1 MKNQK
6 KRTDSYFFEKL
17 SVKKNLA
24 SAIKIPS
31 IAIILLLLGCSGNN
45 KAVDSVGNQVLLKA
59 VHPRYPEIPI
69 PSGGIEVQT
78 NPPIL
83 RWPKEK
89 GQHVSYEIRL
99 SQDSLFQDSLATISA
114 ESVMA
119 IYNPHHKL
127 SSGTWYWQFRKA
139 GGDFSKSLKFVVNEH
154 AVNIVSPPPSDF
166 LRSIP
171 VGHPRVL
178 LQAKEAILLRNLENN
193 PDAQSI
199 ISEAKKQL
207 QIETPKEAEAY
218 SKRKLSDK
226 TQQRKLDL
234 DASQHLSSKVYKAIN
249 SLAQA
254 FVITGNQAFST
265 KAISLAMEVSSWD
278 ATGVTRLSDFGD
290 ARCMLAMALVFD
302 TFHDQ
307 LNDSQKKKLITA
319 ISERAGYFYNV
330 WINDIES
337 KVLSGHVWQH
347 ILHYFFQTALALHGE
362 VPEANNWLTYAY
374 ELFLARAP
382 VLGGFDGGWVEGAS
396 YFRMNMETML
406 DIPLLIQKFTGFDFI
421 NAHPWYAENIKWM
434 VYHLPPGSSA
444 DGFSDNSEEVR
455 MPGAEYI
462 AYAEEV
468 AKLTGNPL
476 AAWYASECRKYENPD
491 LSQTETL
498 RWIRLAKT
506 RALSIPETTQ
516 ISTLPMGAVFNDM
529 GLAALHTNPMNTE
542 TDLMIAFKSSPLGAY
557 GHLLCDQNTF
567 NILYGGKPLFYRTGY
582 KVTMDDPHRTDWY
595 RTTKSQNGILVN
607 GEGQSYSSDSFGWI
621 SRFVQGDEI
630 AYIKGDATNAYKNED
645 PTMDSGIK
653 KIFRHIILLKPDVVI
668 IYDELESGKDVQ
680 WSWLIHSLQEM
691 KMDTVSHTFSTELPG
706 VKGVGKM
713 YQSQSARWE
722 LADTSDVPAVNWRNA
737 KHTDGTLK
745 TYDAPQYHLKV
756 SSHQK
761 NKSMRFLTIM
771 KISPDADQEQI
782 LSDSQPDENG
792 KVDLTIG
799 QWNIAASL
807 NCNFAAELVI
817 RKTDETAAFSI
828 YPKEIKLNGKI
839 IREKQANSS
848 LLAEKKNG
856 QTIIQEVIDSMPHA
870 MKNVILYNR

>member
-1 MKNQK
+1 MKKQK
-6 KRTDSYFFEKL
+6 ILTYFCFSEKL
-17 SVKKNLA
+17 SAKKNPA
-24 SAIKIPS
+24 SVMKILS
-31 IAIILLLLGCSGNN
+31 IAMFLVLLSCSGNN
-45 KAVDSVGNQVLLKA
+45 KTVDSGGNQVLLKA
-59 VHPRYPEIPI
+59 VHPRYLEIPI

-83 RWPKEK
+83 RWPKDK
-89 GQHVSYEIRL
+89 GQHISYEIRL
-99 SQDSLFQDSLATISA
+99 SQDSLFQDSTATISA
-114 ESVMA
+114 KSVMA
-119 IYNPHHKL
+119 IYNPHRKL
-127 SSGTWYWQFRKA
+127 NAGKWYWQFRKA
-139 GGDFSKSLKFVVNEH
+139 GEDFSKSLKFVVNEH
-154 AVNIVSPPPSDF
+154 AVNIVSPTSSDF

-171 VGHPRVL
+171 AGHPRVL
-178 LQAKEAILLRNLENN
+178 LLNEEANELKSLGNN
-193 PDAQSI
+193 PDAQAI

-207 QIETPKEAEAY
+207 QIETPKEEDAH

-226 TQQRKLDL
+226 SQQRKLDL
-234 DASQHLSSKVYKAIN
+234 DASQHLSSQVYKAIN

-254 FVITGNQAFST
+254 FVLTGNQAFSA

-278 ATGVTRLSDFGD
+278 ATGVTHLSDFGD

-307 LNDSQKKKLITA
+307 LSESQKKQLITA
-319 ISERAGYFYNV
+319 ISERAGYFYNE

-362 VPEANNWLTYAY
+362 VPEATNWLTYAY

-406 DIPLLIQKFTGFDFI
+406 DIPLFIQKFTRFDFI

-476 AAWYASECRKYENPD
+476 ASWYASECRKYEKPD

-506 RALSIPETTQ
+506 RNLSIPETTQ
-516 ISTLPMGAVFNDM
+516 ISTLPMGAVFSDM
-529 GLAALHTNPMNTE
+529 GLAALHTNPMDTE

-607 GEGQSYSSDSFGWI
+607 GEGQSYSSNSFGWI

-645 PTMDSGIK
+645 STADSGIK

-668 IYDELESGKDVQ
+668 IYDELESGQDVQ

-706 VKGVGKM
+706 VKGIGKM
-713 YQSQSARWE
+713 FQSQSAKWE

-761 NKSMRFLTIM
+761 NKSMRFLSILQ
-771 KISPDADQEQI
+771 ISPNADLNRI

-792 KVDLTIG
+792 KLDLTIG

-839 IREKQANSS
+839 IRKKLANSS

>member
-6 KRTDSYFFEKL
+6 IRTYSYFSKGL
-17 SVKKNLA
+17 SSKRNPA
-24 SAIKIPS
+24 STMIFLF
-31 IAIILLLLGCSGNN
+31 IATFLLLLGCRGNN
-45 KAVDSVGNQVLLKA
+45 KTVDSVGNPVVLKA
-59 VHPRYPEIPI
+59 VHPRYLEIPI
-69 PSGGIEVQT
+69 PSGSIEVQT
-78 NPPIL
+78 NPPIF
-83 RWPKEK
+83 RWPNEK
-89 GQHVSYEIRL
+89 GKLIHYEIRL
-99 SQDSLFQDSLATISA
+99 SQDSLFQDSTATISA
-114 ESVMA
+114 KSVMA
-119 IYNPHHKL
+119 IYNPHRKL
-127 SSGTWYWQFRKA
+127 NAGKWYWQFRKA
-139 GGDFSKSLKFVVNEH
+139 GEDFSRSLKFVVNEH

-171 VGHPRVL
+171 AGHPRVL
-178 LQAKEAILLRNLENN
+178 LLNEEANLLKSLGNN
-193 PDAQSI
+193 PDAQTI

-207 QIETPKEAEAY
+207 QIETPKEEDAY
-218 SKRKLSDK
+218 SKRKLSNK
-226 TQQRKLDL
+226 SQQRKLDL
-234 DASQHLSSKVYKAIN
+234 DASQHLSSQVYKAIN

-254 FVITGNQAFST
+254 FVLTGNQAFSA

-319 ISERAGYFYNV
+319 ISERASYFYSE

-347 ILHYFFQTALALHGE
+347 ILHYFFQTALTLHSE
-362 VPEANNWLTYAY
+362 VPEATNWLTYAY

-406 DIPLLIQKFTGFDFI
+406 DIPLFIQKFTGFDFI
-421 NAHPWYAENIKWM
+421 NAHPWYAENIKWL

-498 RWIRLAKT
+498 RWIRLART
-506 RALSIPETTQ
+506 RARSIPETTQ

-542 TDLMIAFKSSPLGAY
+542 NDLMVAFKSSPLGAY

-607 GEGQSYSSDSFGWI
+607 GEGQSYSSNSFGWI

-668 IYDELESGKDVQ
+668 IYDELESGQDVQ

-691 KMDTVSHTFSTELPG
+691 NMDTVSHTFSTELPG
-706 VKGVGKM
+706 VKGIGKM
-713 YQSQSARWE
+713 YQSQSAKWE

-737 KHTDGTLK
+737 KHTDGTSK

-761 NKSMRFLTIM
+761 SKRMRILTILQ
-771 KISPDADQEQI
+771 ISPNADPDRI
-782 LSDSQPDENG
+782 LSDSQPDENE

-807 NCNFAAELVI
+807 NSNFAAELVV

-848 LLAEKKNG
+848 LLAEEKNG
-856 QTIIQEVIDSMPHA
+856 KTIIQEVIDSMPNA
-870 MKNVILYNR
+870 MKNVIFYKR